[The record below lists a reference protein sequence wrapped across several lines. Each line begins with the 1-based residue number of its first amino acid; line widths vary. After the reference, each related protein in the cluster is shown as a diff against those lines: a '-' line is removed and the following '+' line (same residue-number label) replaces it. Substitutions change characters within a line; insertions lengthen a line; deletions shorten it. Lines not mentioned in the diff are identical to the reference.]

1 VHKLTFILNTCSLF
15 GASNYVNSWLGIN
28 YLVIAASFAVVAL
41 VYMAGSLLPGS
52 TRTKITSMTKVE
64 MTQLLLSVL
73 IIIILMG
80 VSQVACSFTTAISQA
95 TVKTTLSPFQYAD
108 FYIGNLSTNTGLRLL
123 GNIYSISITYA
134 IDSRIWT
141 AVGSAIQS
149 LSKSG
154 EAIISFPYGY
164 DLGTYYGILS
174 DLYLDVFSPIIIV
187 TIGMLFLQYLLLPI
201 IEYTAFV
208 IVLPIAL
215 VMRSISFTGSGLRT
229 AANSVLALAIAAYLI
244 YPMMV
249 AFDGYAIAWIFSPS
263 NPEYSCNGCLST
275 VESTYSLTSI
285 PSSAFDSL
293 SSSSSGFNVDGL
305 SSPAISSIL
314 SSSLL
319 GDITGNIPVY
329 GVIANAASTVSLM
342 SQFIFTAIFMF
353 GINLA
358 VTLGF
363 AIGLAK
369 GLNSGVEGAGSFWSS
384 I

>member
-1 VHKLTFILNTCSLF
+1 
-15 GASNYVNSWLGIN
+15 
-28 YLVIAASFAVVAL
+28 
-41 VYMAGSLLPGS
+41 M
-52 TRTKITSMTKVE
+52 
-64 MTQLLLSVL
+64 
-73 IIIILMG
+73 
-80 VSQVACSFTTAISQA
+80 
-95 TVKTTLSPFQYAD
+95 
-108 FYIGNLSTNTGLRLL
+108 
-123 GNIYSISITYA
+123 
-134 IDSRIWT
+134 
-141 AVGSAIQS
+141 
-149 LSKSG
+149 
-154 EAIISFPYGY
+154 
-164 DLGTYYGILS
+164 
-174 DLYLDVFSPIIIV
+174 
-187 TIGMLFLQYLLLPI
+187 
-201 IEYTAFV
+201 
-208 IVLPIAL
+208 
-215 VMRSISFTGSGLRT
+215 
-229 AANSVLALAIAAYLI
+229 LALAIAAYLI

-249 AFDGYAIAWIFSPS
+249 AFDGYAIAWIFSRS
-263 NPEYSCNGCLST
+263 NAEYSCNGCLST

-293 SSSSSGFNVDGL
+293 SSSSSGFSVDGL